1 MTETTEQKFVQMT
14 PDGKENLGT
23 IEIAPEVITVIA
35 GIATTEVEGIAGTRG
50 NFAAGVV
57 ERLGKKCMVRALRLK
72 SQMMV
77 CILMYIAL

>member
-14 PDGKENLGT
+14 PEGKEDLGT

-57 ERLGKKCMVRALRLK
+57 ERLGKKYMVRGSKRR
-72 SQMMV
+72 
-77 CILMYIAL
+77 